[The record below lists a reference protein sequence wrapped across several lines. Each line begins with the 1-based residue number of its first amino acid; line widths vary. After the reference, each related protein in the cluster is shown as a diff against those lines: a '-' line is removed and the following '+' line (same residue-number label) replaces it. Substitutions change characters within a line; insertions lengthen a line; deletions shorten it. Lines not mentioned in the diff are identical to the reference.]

1 MHIVPVMLFVLTVGM
16 LMPVKATF
24 NSVTVVS
31 YNKLM
36 KTQNGDVLCALD
48 TANETTS
55 SSSLE
60 YCSLRCANDANCTG
74 FNIKNSLT
82 CDLYNYRPKINT
94 ILSACMFYQ
103 VNMPFLT
110 YGTVFLARDSI
121 YAIARYMPSPV
132 RPSGRPSVCPSRGW
146 ISQRRFKIGS
156 RNLHHRVA
164 P

>member
-110 YGTVFLARDSI
+110 YGTVFLICDVVAGMVTKIKSGI
-121 YAIARYMPSPV
+121 SKIKYLNVNGIQPV
-132 RPSGRPSVCPSRGW
+132 
-146 ISQRRFKIGS
+146 
-156 RNLHHRVA
+156 
-164 P
+164 

>member
-60 YCSLRCANDANCTG
+60 DCSLRCANDANCTG

-94 ILSACMFYQ
+94 LLSACMFYQ

-110 YGTVFLARDSI
+110 YGTVFLICDVVAGMVTKIESGI
-121 YAIARYMPSPV
+121 SKIKYLNVNGIQPV
-132 RPSGRPSVCPSRGW
+132 
-146 ISQRRFKIGS
+146 
-156 RNLHHRVA
+156 
-164 P
+164 